1 MVVDANVMDGE
12 GQLLK
17 LLQYLNE
24 KGYFVVYECKGR
36 KAIKVATDSA
46 YKYMSLLKMNEKER

>member
-1 MVVDANVMDGE
+1 MDGE